1 MMPHLI
7 KCGHLG
13 KEDTSSNTH
22 NIIVY
27 VYCYICSLVVDIMED
42 IGEILKKSSWMKFQQ
57 LSSLRLPPVHDYYK
71 CNDINHEKFYKCQFV
86 RRPNNATNISGGLCL
101 VLTLIIKLIFDP
113 GVRRDLWISDLVKE
127 MFSNMCDLW
136 KCIYCVVGFV
146 WSWNWFVIGPGEGG
160 VTSPSN
166 LVSTHIAMSQISKP
180 SSSFNQLL
188 YCIF

>member
-1 MMPHLI
+1 MWTFREGRYKLQYTQH
-7 KCGHLG
+7 
-13 KEDTSSNTH
+13 
-22 NIIVY
+22 
-27 VYCYICSLVVDIMED
+27 YCLCLLLYLLF
-42 IGEILKKSSWMKFQQ
+42 GGWYYGRYYGILKKSSWMKFQQ

-86 RRPNNATNISGGLCL
+86 RRPNNATNTTGGLCL

-113 GVRRDLWISDLVKE
+113 GVRRGLWISDVVKE

-180 SSSFNQLL
+180 SSSFNKLL